1 MPRDKYRGKRCAIS
15 ISGATYERLQ
25 DYAEQNGVTLGDVV
39 EHVTADLKQPCV
51 DPSSAILIVPAHL
64 KARLNDLASAN
75 GCTVIKLIEI
85 ALGRAG
91 L

>member
-25 DYAEQNGVTLGDVV
+25 DYAEQNGVTLGSVV
-39 EHVTADLKQPCV
+39 ADATSDIGHVADTN
-51 DPSSAILIVPAHL
+51 AILIVPEPL
-64 KARLNDLASAN
+64 KQRLEGLARAN
-75 GCTVIKLIEI
+75 GCTVAKLIET
-85 ALGRAG
+85 ALGRAR